1 MKTIKFF
8 FIAMVAIIFASCAGT
23 NYTFYPNKPVETQV
37 LLSQDNYKI
46 VGEATGEWSAKYVLG
61 IGGLSKKSLT
71 TNAIS
76 EMYKNA
82 NLQGNQQIIN
92 VTTTQS
98 VESWYVF
105 YVVRRAV
112 AHGYIIEF
120 TE

>member
-1 MKTIKFF
+1 MKTFKFF
-8 FIAMVAIIFASCAGT
+8 LVALVAVIFASCAGVNLT
-23 NYTFYPNKPVETQV
+23 AYPNQPVETKV

-46 VGEATGEWSAKYVLG
+46 VGEVTGEWSAKYVLG

-82 NLQGNQQIIN
+82 NLKGNQQIIN

-98 VESWYVF
+98 QEAWFVVYC
-105 YVVRRAV
+105 VRRAI